1 MDRDMLVQD
10 LCCQRV
16 LGKFVVS
23 MFVCMFVGIT
33 WVASHAHKSSVSTGE
48 AAMFC
53 RAVIYFEALV
63 AFSCLATL
71 QYCGSCTV
79 AVRRTPERCFPLPDE
94 LVHGLRRAHAEG
106 PPSLSV
112 TTALRHAA
120 SGMHNVSD
128 PAGQR
133 GVYCVRCFVWRAEDG
148 HHCAPRASDA
158 ATRTRTHNIR
168 ASPHQL
174 GPPRAGVAH
183 AYIVPLH
190 TISGPFVRVC
200 PGSECQRCVEDFD
213 HHCGV
218 LGCCVAGR
226 GLKGNMWLFL
236 TLISMAAVT

>member
-1 MDRDMLVQD
+1 LTGWAGVALLPALPIPEHCD

-148 HHCAPRASDA
+148 HHC
-158 ATRTRTHNIR
+158 
-168 ASPHQL
+168 
-174 GPPRAGVAH
+174 
-183 AYIVPLH
+183 
-190 TISGPFVRVC
+190 
-200 PGSECQRCVEDFD
+200 SECQRCVEDFD